1 MRAIVVGLATLFLA
15 TSNSY
20 AQQQVWCDK
29 NCVSLCNKIFGA
41 QKSAPCIAQ
50 YQCSQYAGRPCASAA
65 YVNARHV
72 VYCGNH
78 PQECAGGSTR

>member
-1 MRAIVVGLATLFLA
+1 MRKVLIILLVLILT
-15 TSNSY
+15 TSSGQ
-20 AQQQVWCDK
+20 AQQAWCEK

-41 QKSAPCIAQ
+41 QKSGPCIAQ
-50 YQCSQYAGRPCASAA
+50 YQCSQYAGRSCASAA

-78 PQECAGGSTR
+78 PQECVGGSTR